1 MQTALK
7 ENPEYTNTLGVLNS
21 SKMLDLLERPVEIVP
36 GVIVVP
42 MPGESPGHQIVRVT
56 SKGRVLYC
64 IGDLFHEPM
73 DVADPRIMSEWND
86 PVANLRSRDLFLVE
100 ASVNHAL
107 VLAGH
112 MGVGRILR
120 HPTSY
125 EWKEA

>member
-1 MQTALK
+1 
-7 ENPEYTNTLGVLNS
+7 
-21 SKMLDLLERPVEIVP
+21 MLSLLERPVEIVP
-36 GVIVVP
+36 GLIVVP

-107 VLAGH
+107 VVAGH

-120 HPTSY
+120 SPTSY
-125 EWKEA
+125 GWKEA